1 MFNYE
6 FNSAFFTR
14 KKDQCQNCVAYE
26 NAKNKEKKEIEKIY
40 LEHQTE
46 KRVVKRKNRA
56 IKKMLM
62 LICKVLSLL
71 FWSTSCIITS
81 TRRGIRFLLQIE
93 IVDVQLY
100 YVWSDEEETSICKL
114 FHSAQRTRKKWTYEA
129 ASALLKYLEKRASA
143 CKAMEIVFY
152 SELRWPRKKIIYF
165 GYLLEQMCYRLKFF
179 GFKESCMQKHLLN
192 SIKIP

>member
-71 FWSTSCIITS
+71 F
-81 TRRGIRFLLQIE
+81 
-93 IVDVQLY
+93 
-100 YVWSDEEETSICKL
+100 
-114 FHSAQRTRKKWTYEA
+114 
-129 ASALLKYLEKRASA
+129 
-143 CKAMEIVFY
+143 
-152 SELRWPRKKIIYF
+152 
-165 GYLLEQMCYRLKFF
+165 
-179 GFKESCMQKHLLN
+179 
-192 SIKIP
+192 